1 MTQTTTQKK
10 SLYEQDLN
18 LWLERSIAQLKSGK
32 LEDIDV
38 ANLIEE
44 LAGLAARD
52 RRELKNRLTTLLE
65 HLLKRC
71 YVESEYDYAGWQI
84 TIIRN
89 RIEIENIL
97 EQSPSLKHYLNSPEL
112 FENAY
117 NSALRLV
124 RAESGY
130 KSVKFPNSW
139 QFGSDI
145 DAILSVDFW
154 ELSEKKH

>member
-1 MTQTTTQKK
+1 MQILPQKTL
-10 SLYEQDLN
+10 LYKQDLN
-18 LWLERSIAQLKSGK
+18 LWLEQAIAQLKSGQLK
-32 LEDIDV
+32 ELDIE
-38 ANLIEE
+38 NLIEE
-44 LAGLAARD
+44 LEGLAGRD

-124 RAESGY
+124 RAESDY
-130 KSVKFPNSW
+130 KSVNFPNSW

>member
-1 MTQTTTQKK
+1 V
-10 SLYEQDLN
+10 
-18 LWLERSIAQLKSGK
+18 G
-32 LEDIDV
+32 
-38 ANLIEE
+38 
-44 LAGLAARD
+44 RD
-52 RRELKNRLTTLLE
+52 RLELKNRLTTLLE

-71 YVESEYDYAGWQI
+71 YVKSEYDYAGWQI

-97 EQSPSLKHYLNSPEL
+97 EQSLSLKHYLNSPEL

-124 RAESGY
+124 RAESDY
-130 KSVKFPNSW
+130 KSVNFPNSW
-139 QFGSDI
+139 QFSSNI